1 MLLFNNTIVSLWWRT
16 VIDAVKLVKEHQQI
30 IRPEMEQ
37 LSHTI
42 FIQTLSNIFKVPF

>member
-1 MLLFNNTIVSLWWRT
+1 MILFNNTIVSLWWRT

-37 LSHTI
+37 
-42 FIQTLSNIFKVPF
+42 FIPYNFYSNIIQYI